1 MAKKKS
7 RKGPSKNTQSVIH
20 VIISIIYIIW
30 GIGAPLSALSAIIDL
45 NPGALISAAVGV
57 ITLIAGILGLFRIK
71 PSMRRTLGVIIF
83 VLAVVSVVTSLLGN
97 SIHWQGILQA
107 VLAWLYIIF

>member
-7 RKGPSKNTQSVIH
+7 KKGPSKNTQSIIH

-30 GIGAPLSALSAIIDL
+30 GIGAPLSALNAIIDL
-45 NPGALISAAVGV
+45 QIGALISAAVGIV
-57 ITLIAGILGLFRIK
+57 TLIAGILGLFRIK

-83 VLAVVSVVTSLLGN
+83 VLAAVSVVTSLLGGG
-97 SIHWQGILQA
+97 IHWQGILQA